1 MLKGGVASVTMLMV
15 SILSEVQAGWC
26 GDCWCSLGEAG
37 GECPTRPQ
45 NYTLEFQ
52 QAIYKQ
58 TPENPYDLTCNPYK
72 DAGCDTVPA
81 IDDTLGDD

>member
-45 NYTLEFQ
+45 NYTLEF
-52 QAIYKQ
+52 
-58 TPENPYDLTCNPYK
+58 
-72 DAGCDTVPA
+72 
-81 IDDTLGDD
+81 